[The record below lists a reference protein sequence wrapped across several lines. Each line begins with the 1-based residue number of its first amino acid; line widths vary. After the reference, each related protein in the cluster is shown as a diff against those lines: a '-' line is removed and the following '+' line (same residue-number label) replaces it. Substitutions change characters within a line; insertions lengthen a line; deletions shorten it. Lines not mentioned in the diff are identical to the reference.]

1 MRWQALPLPDNS
13 KIALLQEEVG
23 ISSIVATLLVQ
34 RGMETFAETK
44 GFFRPKWEDLH
55 DPFLMQDMDTAVERI
70 NTAVAQ
76 EEKIMVF
83 GDYDV
88 DGTTSVALMTSFLQ
102 TLTHQVTPYIPDRYK
117 EGYGV
122 SYRGIDHAASLGISL
137 IVALDC
143 GVKAVEKVAYAKE
156 KGIDFII
163 CDHHLPGEAL
173 PAAVALLD
181 PKRQDCSYPFDELC
195 GCGIGFKLIQAL
207 VKNRSLENAILHP
220 YLDLVATAI
229 AADIVPMVG
238 ENRTLSFFGL
248 EQLRKQPRPGIKTFL
263 ETLKKPV
270 TVTDLVFKVAPRINA
285 AGRMDH
291 ALKAAS
297 LLMSTSS
304 EEVNLLAPPIEAF
317 NANRRATDER
327 ITKEALLQIEERN
340 EHDYPATVVFHDDWH
355 KGVVGIVAS
364 RVIETYYRPT
374 VVLTRS
380 KENYVGSV
388 RSVKGFNVYK
398 ALEACQAHM
407 IQFGG
412 HKYAAGLT
420 LHEDQL
426 TAFKQA
432 FETVVAKTI
441 LPEQKA
447 PTAVYDLALPIDE
460 VNVKLFRII
469 EQMAPFGPKNMRP
482 VFCSHNCIDS
492 GGSKLVGKDS
502 SHLRLSIQ
510 TAQGPMIGIGFGL
523 GHHIDRI
530 AKGNPFDVLYTI
542 DQNEWNGQVSL
553 QLRVKDIRF
562 PSR

>member
-1 MRWQALPLPDNS
+1 MRWQALPLPEKTTVS
-13 KIALLQEEVG
+13 LLQQEVG
-23 ISSIVATLLVQ
+23 LSSTMASLLAQ
-34 RGMETFAETK
+34 RGMKTFAAVK
-44 GFFRPKWEDLH
+44 DFFRPKWEDLH
-55 DPFLMQDMDTAVERI
+55 DPFLMQDMRAAVERI
-70 NTAVAQ
+70 NTAIAQ

-88 DGTTSVALMTSFLQ
+88 DGTTSVALMTSFLLN
-102 TLTHQVTPYIPDRYK
+102 LTNQVTPYIPDRYK

-122 SYRGIDHAASLGISL
+122 SYQGIDHAASLGISL

-143 GVKAVEKVAYAKE
+143 GVKAVDKVAYAKD

-195 GCGIGFKLIQAL
+195 GCGIGFKMIQAITI
-207 VKNRSLENAILHP
+207 NRAMDTEILSP

-248 EQLRKQPRPGIKTFL
+248 AQLRNNPRPGISVFL
-263 ETLKKPV
+263 ESLKKQV
-270 TVTDLVFKVAPRINA
+270 TITDLVFKVAPRINA

-291 ALKAAS
+291 ALKAAR
-297 LLMSTSS
+297 LLMCKTK
-304 EEVNLLAPPIEAF
+304 EEATLLALPIETL
-317 NANRRATDER
+317 NTNRRATDEQ
-327 ITKEALLQIEERN
+327 ITKEALSQIEERK
-340 EHDYPATVVFHDDWH
+340 EQEFPATVVFHDGWH

-364 RVIETYYRPT
+364 RVIETHYRPT
-374 VVLTRS
+374 VVLT
-380 KENYVGSV
+380 KVKDTYVGSV
-388 RSVKGFNVYK
+388 RSVKGFNVYQ
-398 ALEACQAHM
+398 ALAACEAHM

-426 TAFKQA
+426 VAFKEA
-432 FETVVAKTI
+432 FETVVAQTI
-441 LPEQKA
+441 LPEQKM
-447 PTAVYDLALPIDE
+447 PTAVFDLSLPIEE
-460 VNVKLFRII
+460 VNAKLYRII

-482 VFCSHNCIDS
+482 LFCSQNCIDS

-510 TAQGPMIGIGFGL
+510 TIHGPLIGIGFGL
-523 GHHIDRI
+523 GKHFKRI
-530 AKGNPFDVLYTI
+530 QKGEAFDVLYTV
-542 DQNEWNGQVSL
+542 DQNEWNGQLSL
-553 QLRVKDIRF
+553 QLKVKDIRF
-562 PSR
+562 PS